1 MIHILALH
9 LPVEQMPNVENKI
22 MRARVA
28 VYLDILEIRMKVV
41 DQSVLLIQIALRVKL
56 VYNTS
61 VKILVPEI
69 VV

>member
-1 MIHILALH
+1 MIHILALRP
-9 LPVEQMPNVENKI
+9 PVEQMPNVENKI

-28 VYLDILEIRMKVV
+28 VCRDILEIRMKVV
-41 DQSVLLIQIALRVKL
+41 DQSALLIQIALLVKL

>member
-9 LPVEQMPNVENKI
+9 PPVEQMPNVENKI

-28 VYLDILEIRMKVV
+28 VYRDISEIRMKVV
-41 DQSVLLIQIALRVKL
+41 DQSALLIQIALRVKL
-56 VYNTS
+56 VYNPS